1 MVLQRRAAL
10 HRKSKKHH
18 SYSSFSET
26 GTAHTQLSISEHS
39 NVYAKCD
46 EFLATDKFVWVFFS
60 FFGSQTIF
68 YYDFVG
74 QSCCNISISLGL
86 CDHTFEV
93 MLSDLKQKIQLMAL
107 HEVEFNSQCICWF
120 RLWSHFMAHLGGNVL
135 SSSSRSKV
143 THSFKQCAVFPAHLP
158 SLLGFPCLGHSW
170 MAHHEKEEQTKGS
183 TYKNRNTT
191 VMVWSSLYEKVP
203 EDWIAQQHLHQTA
216 LLESPC
222 SAQRECF
229 TSAPKIFSS
238 DSHLRSE
245 GSIYLSLMHRVQCG
259 PTPGT

>member
-1 MVLQRRAAL
+1 MWSYFWSNAQWFEAKDSAHGITWSWIQQPMHLLVQAL
-10 HRKSKKHH
+10 KSF
-18 SYSSFSET
+18 YGSFR
-26 GTAHTQLSISEHS
+26 
-39 NVYAKCD
+39 
-46 EFLATDKFVWVFFS
+46 W
-60 FFGSQTIF
+60 
-68 YYDFVG
+68 
-74 QSCCNISISLGL
+74 
-86 CDHTFEV
+86 
-93 MLSDLKQKIQLMAL
+93 
-107 HEVEFNSQCICWF
+107 QCT
-120 RLWSHFMAHLGGNVL
+120 L

-222 SAQRECF
+222 SAQRECC